1 MPSIAEAALQHAL
14 DRGLDLSVHYTAIP
28 TAPFVFRCLSPRQGI
43 LQAFQRAKRQGD
55 LWPPGMPVPVVTYSP
70 RHKEWQI
77 MDGMNRICAAQ
88 MEGFEEIPA
97 FVASGDTHDEL
108 HRLILHKGYFGED
121 FIEMLALV
129 SPEIRENLHRRDDL
143 RLSGK

>member
-1 MPSIAEAALQHAL
+1 MEPVPEEALRYAQDHH
-14 DRGLDLSVHYTAIP
+14 LDLAVHYTSIP
-28 TAPFVFRCLSPRQGI
+28 TAPFVFKCLTPRKGI
-43 LQAFQRAKRQGD
+43 LDAFAKARRAGQ
-55 LWPPGMPVPVVTYSP
+55 LWPHGMPVPVVTYHQG
-70 RHKEWQI
+70 RHEWEI

-97 FVASGDTHDEL
+97 FVASGETHDEL
-108 HRLILHKGYFGED
+108 YRVILKNGYFGED

-129 SPEIRENLHRRDDL
+129 SPEIRENLQRRDDL